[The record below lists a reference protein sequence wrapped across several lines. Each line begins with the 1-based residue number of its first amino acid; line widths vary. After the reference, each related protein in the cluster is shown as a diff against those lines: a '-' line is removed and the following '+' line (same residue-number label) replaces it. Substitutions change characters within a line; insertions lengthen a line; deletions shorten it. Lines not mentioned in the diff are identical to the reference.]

1 MAYSPTYDRSKDSA
15 SSTGYVSDVKPE
27 AGYSLDLRNLD
38 PEERRTA
45 KIGDA
50 AGEAQQNRVGKS
62 LRAARSAAKFR
73 QKRSYDQPYTDRSGA
88 LSGFTQGD
96 DFPYAGSTNYADKP
110 EAKFGTFK
118 GF

>member
-1 MAYSPTYDRSKDSA
+1 MAYSPIYDRAKDSA
-15 SSTGYVSDVKPE
+15 SSAGYVTDLTPE

-50 AGEAQQNRVGKS
+50 SGEAQQDRVEKS
-62 LRAARSAAKFR
+62 LKAVRSAAKFR
-73 QKRSYDQPYTDRSGA
+73 QKREYDQPYTDRSGQ
-88 LSGFTQGD
+88 LTGLVEGD

-110 EAKFGTFK
+110 KAQFGRF
-118 GF
+118 